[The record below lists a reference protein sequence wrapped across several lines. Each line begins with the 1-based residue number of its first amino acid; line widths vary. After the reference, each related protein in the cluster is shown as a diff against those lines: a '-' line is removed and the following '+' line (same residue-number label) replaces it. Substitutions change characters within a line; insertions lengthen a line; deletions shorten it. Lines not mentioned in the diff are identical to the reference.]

1 MNIFGR
7 KTHVLILAIMISLS
21 VATLSIS
28 SEQAAVNFAEPAD
41 AVKIQEAVNK
51 NGEAFIYFYSTE
63 YEKSINEA
71 DRISALAKKEK
82 AGFVKI
88 NIANKES
95 ASVARTYSLSYV
107 PTVIHIKKDI
117 GIIEQ
122 FAGPKKLKMLAENR
136 KLRTNPYEKIISEN
150 SKKGN
155 VTFLEFYADWCN
167 PCMEQMPKLDEAE
180 KSSNGK
186 LKIIRLHVDEEPEMV
201 ALYNVDGPPTNII
214 LDSSGVPRL
223 RTGAVSSPETVRALL
238 NRLGII

>member
-1 MNIFGR
+1 MSG
-7 KTHVLILAIMISLS
+7 KKLHVLILTTVILVSLCS
-21 VATLSIS
+21 RSINAVSIS
-28 SEQAAVNFAEPAD
+28 EIIEEPAE

-51 NGEAFIYFYSTE
+51 NGDAFIYFYSSE

-88 NIANKES
+88 NIASKDA

-107 PTVIHIKKDI
+107 PTVIHIKKNI

-122 FAGPKKLKMLAENR
+122 FAGTKKLKGLTETR

-150 SKKGN
+150 SRKGN

-167 PCMEQMPKLDEAE
+167 PCMEQMPKLEEAE

-186 LKIIRLHVDEEPEMV
+186 LKVIRLHVDEEPEMV
-201 ALYNVDGPPTNII
+201 SLYNVDGPPINII

-223 RTGAVSSPETVRALL
+223 RTGAVSSPQTVRALL
-238 NRLGII
+238 SRLGIL